1 MMDKLLIIINFILT
15 VFIVIAIIK
24 CFRQESKTEH
34 STTTEGES
42 KEVILSKFKN
52 ELNTHGLAVMYLCS
66 VFIIFILNFKDNL
79 STNVLTQPMYIAG
92 GVQSGFF
99 LIKKNFTKVSLF
111 LKVFCVFIISW
122 VIGLLI

>member
-1 MMDKLLIIINFILT
+1 MDKVLIIINLILT

-42 KEVILSKFKN
+42 KEVIVSKLKK

-66 VFIIFILNFKDNL
+66 VLIIYLLHFKSNL
-79 STNVLTQPMYIAG
+79 STNLLTQSMYISG
-92 GVQSGFF
+92 GVQSVFF
-99 LIKKNFTKVSLF
+99 LVKKDFTKVSLF
-111 LKVFCVFIISW
+111 LKVVCVSIISC